1 MADKP
6 APQGEV
12 DWASATVKDGELTV
26 ALGGTPNAAWAREL
40 GSMVERLYRPG
51 HGWGEVKVTKTRLR
65 VAALTPG
72 CETGLRHFL
81 DSAVLQV
88 NTDFAPAEDPDRGD
102 EDESGSD
109 EDRAMTDAFRSFS
122 DDANEDSAQ
131 EDPSSA

>member
-26 ALGGTPNAAWAREL
+26 ALGGTPNAAWARGL
-40 GSMVERLYRPG
+40 GSIVERLHWPG

-65 VAALTPG
+65 VASLTPG
-72 CETGLRHFL
+72 CETDLRHFL

-88 NTDFAPAEDPDRGD
+88 NTDFAPDEDPDRGD
-102 EDESGSD
+102 DDGGSD

-122 DDANEDSAQ
+122 DDASEDA
-131 EDPSSA
+131 EPEHPSPA